1 MIGQESWDTL
11 YVVTTK
17 ASITMKNNY
26 PENEDVGAVVMDNVR
41 EGENLKISDERTK

>member
-11 YVVTTK
+11 YVITTE

-26 PENEDVGAVVMDNVR
+26 AENEDVGAVVMDNVR
-41 EGENLKISDERTK
+41 EGENLKISDVRTK